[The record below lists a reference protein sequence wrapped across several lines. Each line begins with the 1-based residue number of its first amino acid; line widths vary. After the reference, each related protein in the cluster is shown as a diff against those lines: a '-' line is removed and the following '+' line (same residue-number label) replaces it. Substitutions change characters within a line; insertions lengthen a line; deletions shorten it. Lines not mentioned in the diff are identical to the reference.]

1 MQATE
6 AIDLASVVITES
18 RPNDVLASLH
28 ESAHSERE
36 YLFAARDADS
46 DDLVL
51 VAWLGEEAVGYIA
64 VTDRRSDGL
73 LLWEHLVVPAL
84 RGQGLGRR
92 LLLEAARRAMPGA
105 IVVVDPLGELDS
117 DRVVDYYRRLGFDRG
132 NGEGRIWATAN
143 DIIRAVSDGADH
155 RELRV
160 TVSALLE
167 RTSRDPVTVQPSATV
182 AEAVALLNQEA
193 IGALVVSSDGARIE
207 GMFSERD
214 VLVGIDDLGADFLDR
229 AVGDVATTDV
239 VTCTVG
245 DPIASAM
252 DVMTRQRAR
261 HLPVTRTGQLAGVI
275 SIGDL
280 VSYRLDAVES
290 AAFANQAGLAVDE

>member
-1 MQATE
+1 MQTTDA
-6 AIDLASVVITES
+6 DLSTVVITES

-28 ESAHSERE
+28 ESAEPERE

-46 DDLVL
+46 DDLIL
-51 VAWLGEEAVGYIA
+51 VAWLDDEAVGYIA
-64 VTDRRSDGL
+64 VTDRRTDGL

-84 RGQGLGRR
+84 RGHGLGQR

-105 IVVVDPLGELDS
+105 IVVVDPLGELDAE
-117 DRVVDYYRRLGFDRG
+117 RVNDYYRQLGFGHRNVDG
-132 NGEGRIWATAN
+132 QIWATAS
-143 DIIRAVSDGADH
+143 DIIRALSAGPAH
-155 RELRV
+155 QELRV
-160 TVSALLE
+160 TVSALLDRKDSE
-167 RTSRDPVTVQPSATV
+167 PVTISPGATV
-182 AEAVALLNQEA
+182 TEAISLLNQHR
-193 IGALVVSSDGARIE
+193 IGALVVSSDGSRIE

-214 VLVGIDDLGADFLDR
+214 VLVGIDDEGVDFLGR
-229 AVGDVATTDV
+229 SVGEVATTDV
-239 VTCTVG
+239 VTCTTG

-252 DVMTRQRAR
+252 DVMTRRRAR

-290 AAFANQAGLAVDE
+290 AAFANQAGLTADD